1 MSLRHTP
8 HLKAPIKLVSEQER
22 AVGMLEGFW
31 AQDLPPKTL
40 NPASKL
46 YPRGVSDSRAL
57 VPISSTIVW
66 DARVPRSGAIA

>member
-1 MSLRHTP
+1 MTLWYSPL
-8 HLKAPIKLVSEQER
+8 LKAPINLVSEQER
-22 AVGMLEGFW
+22 AVGKLEGFW

-46 YPRGVSDSRAL
+46 YPRGFSDSRAL